1 MPIAKF
7 VQNLPGRNSSA
18 TYELV
23 FLASQLP
30 PLGSKSYYIERT
42 LTDEPK
48 AKRSLSEDDE
58 KSISN
63 EVKHFICINM
73 VINSSEFMVFVN
85 SGLLFN

>member
-1 MPIAKF
+1 MPIARF
-7 VQNLPGRNSSA
+7 VKNLPGRNSSA

-42 LTDEPK
+42 LTDEPNEK
-48 AKRSLSEDDE
+48 VKVKRSLSEGDE

-73 VINSSEFMVFVN
+73 VINSSEFMIFVK
-85 SGLLFN
+85 

>member
-1 MPIAKF
+1 MPIATY

-30 PLGSKSYYIERT
+30 PLGSKSYYIERILNDT
-42 LTDEPK
+42 QKEKVET
-48 AKRSLSEDDE
+48 KRSLSEGDD

-63 EVKHFICINM
+63 EVKHFLHIKSISKSLECI
-73 VINSSEFMVFVN
+73 F
-85 SGLLFN
+85 LK